1 MTQIMQTRK
10 YTEAVTGYAQK
21 NKKGD
26 NIKTHT
32 AIFIMQQSWK
42 AVVASLL
49 VLPNRI
55 TSSYRPLAKRV
66 NKAAS

>member
-21 NKKGD
+21 TRKATISKH
-26 NIKTHT
+26 IQQYL
-32 AIFIMQQSWK
+32 IMQQSWK
-42 AVVASLL
+42 TVVTSLL